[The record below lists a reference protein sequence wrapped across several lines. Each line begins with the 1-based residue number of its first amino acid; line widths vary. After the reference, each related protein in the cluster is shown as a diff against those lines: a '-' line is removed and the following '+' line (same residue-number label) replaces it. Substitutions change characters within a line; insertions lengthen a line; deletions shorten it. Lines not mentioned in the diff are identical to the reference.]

1 VNVRCHLARR
11 RGELDRTITEMAV
24 ASGVRRQ
31 YLSQI
36 EAGRR
41 LPRDEE
47 VEGIS
52 SAYGL
57 PLREWYPPDVLIV
70 LRYPED
76 G

>member
-1 VNVRCHLARR
+1 
-11 RGELDRTITEMAV
+11 MAV

-57 PLREWYPPDVLIV
+57 PLREWYPPEVLIV